1 MNPLFK
7 RQRCPQFRYRRCSFF
22 IFLTLAAL
30 CTQALGEDYSWV
42 ESDELKMEL
51 NARRKDMK
59 RTEERLTELRHQLK
73 AEQEEIVIL
82 NQHLDEIENRL
93 VQRTS
98 MLYRLSKNGKSVQYL
113 FGSDSIIAFVKRMQ
127 TLRLLVTSQMD
138 AKREVSLQLTRV
150 EDEMER
156 TRAQMES
163 AKTLVGQL
171 TATVDA
177 LQKELTGRRSGRRHR
192 GASSRGGDYGSGF

>member
-1 MNPLFK
+1 MK
-7 RQRCPQFRYRRCSFF
+7 SFT
-22 IFLTLAAL
+22 IFLIIAAL
-30 CTQALGEDYSWV
+30 CTQVLGEDYSWV

-51 NARRKDMK
+51 NARRNDMK

-82 NQHLDEIENRL
+82 SQHMDEIENRL

-156 TRAQMES
+156 TRAQMEN
-163 AKTLVGQL
+163 AKTLLGQL
-171 TATVDA
+171 TVTVEA
-177 LQKELTGRRSGRRHR
+177 LKKELAGRRSGRRHPAVSSG
-192 GASSRGGDYGSGF
+192 GAGYGVGF

>member
-1 MNPLFK
+1 MK
-7 RQRCPQFRYRRCSFF
+7 SFF
-22 IFLTLAAL
+22 IFLIVAAL
-30 CTQALGEDYSWV
+30 CTQVLGEDYSWV

-51 NARRKDMK
+51 SARRNDMT

-82 NQHLDEIENRL
+82 SQNLAEIDNRL

-156 TRAQMES
+156 TRAQMEN
-163 AKTLVGQL
+163 AKTLLGQL
-171 TATVDA
+171 TVTVEA
-177 LQKELTGRRSGRRHR
+177 LKKELAGRRSGRHHSAAPSG
-192 GASSRGGDYGSGF
+192 GAAYGVGF